1 MAKIVQ
7 VRLVEGEMVTREG
20 RFELEVSHEI
30 DARELAYDSTAVA
43 ALRFE
48 KLAKAL
54 GDAAEAGEQR
64 LEKPNLGGR
73 KPKGFVP

>member
-48 KLAKAL
+48 KLSKSL
-54 GDAAEAGEQR
+54 AEAEDAGEHM
-64 LEKPNLGGR
+64 LSKPNLGGR
-73 KPKGFVP
+73 KPKGLS